1 MIYIEHYLYLFKQH
15 NRPWSDMEKGIF
27 IMIMAFTVAMCFIAV
42 LRKKINILKAIAI
55 ICLVICFCFL
65 YATTLFTRQPLESRQ
80 FRCLLAQDWKL
91 FAAGV
96 QSERDQVTL
105 NVILFLPFGI
115 LWDIIRENK
124 SSLKECAVIGG
135 IISLSVETMQYI
147 SVRGVFDIED
157 LLTNIIG
164 MIIGTVI
171 IKVIYII

>member
-1 MIYIEHYLYLFKQH
+1 M
-15 NRPWSDMEKGIF
+15 
-27 IMIMAFTVAMCFIAV
+27 
-42 LRKKINILKAIAI
+42 
-55 ICLVICFCFL
+55 
-65 YATTLFTRQPLESRQ
+65 
-80 FRCLLAQDWKL
+80 

-96 QSERDQVTL
+96 QSERDQVIL

-147 SVRGVFDIED
+147 SARGVFDIED